1 MNILVLNGSP
11 HPHGNTKG
19 LIDAF
24 TEGAASAGHKV
35 TVLDVCTLGIA
46 GCIACEHC
54 HTKGNGQCAQKDGM
68 QQVYTLF
75 GEADMLIA
83 ASPIYFG
90 SISGQLKC
98 VVDRLYALF
107 TPQSA
112 SPAGKPRKF
121 ASILSSAAPG
131 VYNGALAILEGS
143 LASCFSLEVVGRF
156 TANGTENSSEEKL
169 KELREFGKNL

>member
-1 MNILVLNGSP
+1 MKILVLNGSP
-11 HPHGNTKG
+11 HPHGNTKR

-24 TEGAASAGHKV
+24 AEGAVSAGHRLD
-35 TVLDVCTLGIA
+35 VLDVCKLGIA

-68 QQVYTLF
+68 QQIYALF
-75 GEADMLIA
+75 AEADMLIV
-83 ASPIYFG
+83 ASPVYFG

-107 TPQSA
+107 TPQPVSR
-112 SPAGKPRKF
+112 AGKPRKF

-131 VYNGALAILEGS
+131 VYDGSQAILEGS
-143 LASCFSLEVVGRF
+143 LSAAFGLEVVGRF
-156 TANGTENSSEEKL
+156 TANGEENSSEAKL
-169 KELREFGKNL
+169 RELREFGKNL